1 MVITNY
7 NRWIAICTYGEGWHN
22 NHQVFPKSARH
33 GLEWW
38 QFDLTWEIIKFLE
51 TIGLATDIKLP
62 TEADKERLKVRLD
75 DTKQTKRK

>member
-7 NRWIAICTYGEGWHN
+7 NRWIAIFTFGEGWHN
-22 NHQVFPKSARH
+22 NHHAFPKSARH
-33 GLEWW
+33 GMEWW

-75 DTKQTKRK
+75 NTKQTTRK